1 MFNSKLRLR
10 SETILGGISMF
21 QNPHCKGQIMLLEK
35 SLIRIILS
43 GLLIMGMLLFP
54 VSASA
59 NGLCDTPIT
68 SNLTLTANLHC
79 PNGDGL
85 VIGADGITVD
95 LGGFTVSGGS
105 VVGTAGIRVH
115 GFQDVIVMNGTVRD
129 FDIGVVME
137 TNTDTSRIASAMVS
151 NIHATGNLSYG
162 FLTTS
167 EPGILPSTSTLIN
180 NIASDNGAAGI
191 YFDKGTFTASRN
203 NAYNN
208 GREGIVAHGS
218 SGTLDRDHA
227 FNNALSGVS
236 VSDVDDGGTIHHGVL
251 EAKGVHSLHNGHAG
265 FEIGGGADAMLVGNR
280 ALHNGG
286 PGYACSSANSTSG
299 NGNLA
304 VGNAGGSTDGA
315 CSFLTIP

>member
-1 MFNSKLRLR
+1 
-10 SETILGGISMF
+10 MF
-21 QNPHCKGQIMLLEK
+21 QNPHCKGQIGLLEK

-54 VSASA
+54 VAASA

-79 PNGDGL
+79 PDGDGL
-85 VIGADGITVD
+85 VIGADGIKVD
-95 LGGFTVSGGS
+95 LGGFTVSGEGMI
-105 VVGTAGIRVH
+105 GTAGIRVH
-115 GFQDVIVMNGTVRD
+115 GFQHVTIMNGTVLG
-129 FDIGVVME
+129 FDIGVVIE
-137 TNTDTSRIASAMVS
+137 TNPDTSRTASAMVS

-167 EPGILPSTSTLIN
+167 QPGILPSTSTLIN
-180 NIASDNGAAGI
+180 NIASYNGYVGI

-203 NAYNN
+203 NSYNN

-218 SGTLDRDHA
+218 SGTLDRDRA
-227 FNNALSGVS
+227 FNNAFSGVS
-236 VSDVDDGGTIHHGVL
+236 VRDADDVGTIHHGVL
-251 EAKGVHSLHNGHAG
+251 EANGVRSHHNGLAG
-265 FEIGGGADAMLVGNR
+265 FEIGGGADAMLVGSR

-299 NGNLA
+299 SGNLA